1 MPTYDYRCDGCGHS
15 FEEFQSF
22 SEEPLKKC
30 PACGKK
36 KLVRLFGTG
45 AGVIFKGSGFYET
58 DYRSDSYKQA
68 AKAEQESSAPKTEP
82 KVEAKSDSK
91 TDTNG
96 TAGAKNGSAGTTKAK
111 AGGKSPKSA
120 TRATDD

>member
-1 MPTYDYRCDGCGHS
+1 MPTYDYRCDACGHS

-68 AKAEQESSAPKTEP
+68 AKAEQESSTPKTET
-82 KVEAKSDSK
+82 KSDAKSEAGK
-91 TDTNG
+91 TATGG
-96 TAGAKNGSAGTTKAK
+96 TGAATNGSAGTTKAK
-111 AGGKSPKSA
+111 AGGKSSKSA
-120 TRATDD
+120 T